1 MLWFNTF
8 GYAVPE
14 ISRFKNQ
21 QKPAKNA
28 DSAHLV
34 VFPDF

>member
-8 GYAVPE
+8 EYVVSGR
-14 ISRFKNQ
+14 SRFKNQ
-21 QKPAKNA
+21 QKPAKTA